1 MTGDQTAGVITGV
14 MCLTLVATS
23 LAARRLP
30 LGRTLKMALAW
41 VAIFA
46 GAYVLMLFR
55 GTGAEIWS
63 RAKVDLFGAQASVSS
78 GTVRIPV
85 RDDGHYYIAG
95 RINGREAEFLI
106 DSGATETAISSDVAR
121 AAGVQDDGM
130 PPVPVSTANG
140 MAMVKTARIERLD
153 IGGIVQTN
161 ARTTIGD
168 TLGDTNLLGMS
179 FLSQLKSWRVEG
191 STLVLQP

>member
-1 MTGDQTAGVITGV
+1 MTSDQTAGLITGV
-14 MCLTLVATS
+14 MCLTLAVSS

-46 GAYVLMLFR
+46 GVYVLMLFR

-63 RAKVDLFGAQASVSS
+63 RAKVDMLGMAPGIS
-78 GTVRIPV
+78 GSAVRV
-85 RDDGHYYIAG
+85 AARSDGHFYVQG
-95 RINGREAEFLI
+95 KINGYPTEFMV
-106 DSGATETAISSDVAR
+106 DSGATETAISSEVAR
-121 AAGVQDDGM
+121 AAGIKDDGM
-130 PPVPVSTANG
+130 PAMPISTANG
-140 MAMVKTARIERLD
+140 MALAKTARIERLE
-153 IGGIVQTN
+153 IGSIVQAN

-168 TLGDTNLLGMS
+168 SLGDTNLLGMS

-191 STLVLQP
+191 NTLILQP